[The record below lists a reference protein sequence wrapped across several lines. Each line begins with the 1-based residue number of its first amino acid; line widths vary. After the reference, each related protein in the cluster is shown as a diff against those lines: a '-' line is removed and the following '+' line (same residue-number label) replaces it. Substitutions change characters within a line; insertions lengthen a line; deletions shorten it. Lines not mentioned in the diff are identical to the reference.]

1 MTTSH
6 PESAEDE
13 TSTDRQTRT
22 TRPALDVLDKDQD
35 RLLFEG
41 DPDRA
46 PPIKPLVGGFDTH
59 KELIEWYQAAAV
71 RTLGHL
77 DKVLP
82 PALIVGDS
90 TLVNSLV
97 ASNGSDAHRYVRQ
110 RLLERINDACDIAY
124 KDLRSRAEE
133 RTGAEQQGD
142 GRSWEGIDPEKE
154 RNPAQRPAFRVLD
167 QSQATVLADLFD
179 GFDSRT
185 ELSRW
190 VRKLKGACNGEHPAE
205 LMDRIVSQRTLFAA
219 LLCRLGDDE
228 TEAAIRRRF
237 AVAALLPSFLRAAR
251 TLRGSERVQ
260 SRKDPNP
267 WNEVRGDEWGET
279 HE

>member
-1 MTTSH
+1 MTEATDAS
-6 PESAEDE
+6 DE
-13 TSTDRQTRT
+13 GRSVGRQTRT

-41 DPDRA
+41 DPERA
-46 PPIKPLVGGFDTH
+46 PPIKPLSDGFDTH
-59 KELIEWYQAAAV
+59 QELIEWYQAATV

-90 TLVNSLV
+90 AIVNSLV
-97 ASNGSDAHRYVRQ
+97 PSTETDAFAYVRQ
-110 RLLERINDACDIAY
+110 RLVERINDACDIAY
-124 KDLRSRAEE
+124 KDLRTRAEE

-142 GRSWEGIDPEKE
+142 GQSWEGIDPEKE

-167 QSQATVLADLFD
+167 QSQATVLADLFE
-179 GFDSRT
+179 GFDSRQ

-190 VRKLKGACNGEHPAE
+190 VRKLKGACNGEHPAQ
-205 LMDRIVSQRTLFAA
+205 LMDRIVSQRTLHAA
-219 LLCRLGDDE
+219 LLGRLSNDE
-228 TEAAIRRRF
+228 AAAAIRRRF
-237 AVAALLPSFLRAAR
+237 AVAALLPAFLRAAR

-260 SRKDPNP
+260 TRKDPNP
-267 WNEVRGDEWGET
+267 WNEVRSGEWGEN